1 MTLEEWQSRLTTMRV
16 PFVCLS
22 LGLAALLPV
31 TLRAAD
37 AGGASVRLRLD
48 DQANKLWKDLPEGPT
63 AGEGKNV
70 TRLGGTLP
78 TCAGEAIRR
87 TKAALERAATGRA
100 AVRSLA
106 MDVKLEPAQL
116 KELRIANVVQLGELF
131 DQYLESSN
139 EQEFVSHAG
148 GEPTRAASLYRHF
161 LRSRSDQVLLAA
173 PEASCGVVKLLF
185 EIRSFDQE
193 PGRLYAWFVADG
205 HCACGGAG
213 AAAMPGAR
221 LGRFRVAGRA
231 RLKPGD
237 RSAEGRRAEVKWELD
252 EPRYTVLA
260 VCGPCDKDEREAK
273 TETVAAQ
280 DSCGRCRPLAEAA
293 RGWEQEAA
301 RADTRAAQAVAE
313 GRTTAERTL
322 KELAAAARAAAA
334 EAKEAASRCERSC
347 KDVPPPLPPPQ
358 KQVGSSSSTKKI
370 LIGGGAAAAVAG
382 GVIAAGGGSS
392 NAATAPRDPTSQPR
406 PEPTAPTPTP
416 TPTPDPRPTPTPTPT
431 PDPRPTP
438 TPPPPATC
446 PDITGSYT
454 GRGVIRRDDG
464 CRLTT
469 AISVTIRISGSCT
482 AMGLDIA
489 EPQGV
494 HSYSGRVASDGSFS
508 ASGGGMLTGGRGFSG
523 TISVQVA
530 GLALTADETLGFTTG
545 CAGLGAIYSYTAQ
558 R

>member
-1 MTLEEWQSRLTTMRV
+1 MRV
-16 PFVCLS
+16 GVVGVSLILS
-22 LGLAALLPV
+22 ALPA
-31 TLRAAD
+31 RAHAAD
-37 AGGASVRLRLD
+37 SGASVRLSLD
-48 DQANKLWKDLPEGPT
+48 DQANKLWKDLPEGPA

-70 TRLGGTLP
+70 KRLGGTLP
-78 TCAGEAIRR
+78 SCAGEALRR
-87 TKAALERAATGRA
+87 TKAALQRTATGRA

-116 KELRIANVVQLGELF
+116 KELRITNVMQVADLF
-131 DQYLESSN
+131 DQYLESSS
-139 EQEFVSHAG
+139 EQDFQSRAG
-148 GEPTRAASLYRHF
+148 GEPVRAASLYRHF

-173 PEASCGVVKLLF
+173 PEASCGVVRLLF

-205 HCACGGAG
+205 HCACGGA
-213 AAAMPGAR
+213 AAAATPGAR
-221 LGRFRVAGRA
+221 LGRFRVTGRA

-237 RSAEGRRAEVKWELD
+237 RSSEGSRAEVKWELY

-273 TETVAAQ
+273 TETVTAQ
-280 DSCGRCRPLAEAA
+280 DSCGRCRPLTDAA

-301 RADTRAAQAVAE
+301 RADARAAQAAAE

-334 EAKEAASRCERSC
+334 EAKEAASRCEASC
-347 KDVPPPLPPPQ
+347 KDVPPLLPPPS
-358 KQVGSSSSTKKI
+358 KQAGSSGSTKKI
-370 LIGGGAAAAVAG
+370 LLGGGAAAAVAG
-382 GVIAAGGGSS
+382 GVIAASGGSS
-392 NAATAPRDPTSQPR
+392 NAETATREPVGTPR
-406 PEPTAPTPTP
+406 PEPTP
-416 TPTPDPRPTPTPTPT
+416 TPTPDPRPTPTPDPTPT
-431 PDPRPTP
+431 PRPTP
-438 TPPPPATC
+438 TPPPPVTC
-446 PDITGSYT
+446 PDIFGSYT

-494 HSYSGRVASDGSFS
+494 HSYTGRAASDGSFTG
-508 ASGGGMLTGGRGFSG
+508 SGGGMLQGGRGFAG
-523 TISVQVA
+523 TIAGQVA

-545 CAGLGAIYSYTAQ
+545 CPGLTAIYSYNAQ

>member
-1 MTLEEWQSRLTTMRV
+1 MRV
-16 PFVCLS
+16 AVVVVSIML
-22 LGLAALLPV
+22 LATGV
-31 TLRAAD
+31 RAAD
-37 AGGASVRLRLD
+37 SGGASVRLRLD
-48 DQANKLWKDLPEGPT
+48 DQANRLWKDLPEGPA

-78 TCAGEAIRR
+78 SCAGEALRR
-87 TKAALERAATGRA
+87 TKAALQRTAMGRV

-106 MDVKLEPAQL
+106 MDVKLERAQL
-116 KELRIANVVQLGELF
+116 KDLRISNVTQLASLF
-131 DQYLESSN
+131 DQYLESSS
-139 EQEFVSHAG
+139 EQDFQSRAG
-148 GEPTRAASLYRHF
+148 GEPVRAASLYRHF

-173 PEASCGVVKLLF
+173 PEASCGVVRLLF

-205 HCACGGAG
+205 HCACGGVSA

-237 RSAEGRRAEVKWELD
+237 RSSEGSRAEVKWELD

-260 VCGPCDKDEREAK
+260 VCGPCDKDERDAK
-273 TETVAAQ
+273 AETVAAQ
-280 DSCGRCRPLAEAA
+280 GSCGRCSPLTEAA

-301 RADTRAAQAVAE
+301 RADARAVQAVAE

-334 EAKEAASRCERSC
+334 EAKDAASRCEGSC
-347 KDVPPPLPPPQ
+347 KDLPPPLPPPSN
-358 KQVGSSSSTKKI
+358 KQAGSSGSTKKI

-382 GVIAAGGGSS
+382 GVIAASGGSS
-392 NAATAPRDPTSQPR
+392 NAAAAPR
-406 PEPTAPTPTP
+406 EPTGTQPTPTTPTP
-416 TPTPDPRPTPTPTPT
+416 TATPTPEPRPTPTPDPT

-438 TPPPPATC
+438 TPPPVATC
-446 PDITGSYT
+446 PDIFGSYT

-469 AISVTIRISGSCT
+469 AITATIRISGTCT

-494 HSYSGRVASDGSFS
+494 HSYTGRVASDGSFTG
-508 ASGGGMLTGGRGFSG
+508 SGGGMLQGGRGFAG
-523 TISVQVA
+523 TIAGQVA

-545 CAGLGAIYSYTAQ
+545 CPGLTAIYSYTAQ

>member
-1 MTLEEWQSRLTTMRV
+1 MKRRRWQIHLSVMRV
-16 PFVCLS
+16 LVVGLS
-22 LGLAALLPV
+22 LALSALVPTSLPS
-31 TLRAAD
+31 AD
-37 AGGASVRLRLD
+37 SGASVRLSLD
-48 DQANKLWKDLPEGPT
+48 DQANKLWKDLPEGPS

-78 TCAGEAIRR
+78 SCAGEALRR
-87 TKAALERAATGRA
+87 TRAALQQTAIGRA
-100 AVRSLA
+100 AIRSLA

-116 KELRIANVVQLGELF
+116 KELRISNVMQLADLF
-131 DQYLESSN
+131 DRYLESSS
-139 EQEFVSHAG
+139 EQDFVSQTG
-148 GEPTRAASLYRHF
+148 GEPARAASLYRHF

-173 PEASCGVVKLLF
+173 PDASCGVVRLLF

-193 PGRLYAWFVADG
+193 PNRLYAWFVADG
-205 HCACGGAG
+205 HCACGGA
-213 AAAMPGAR
+213 AAAAPGAR
-221 LGRFRVAGRA
+221 LGRFRVTGRA

-260 VCGPCDKDEREAK
+260 VCGACDKDERETK

-301 RADTRAAQAVAE
+301 RADARAVQAAAE

-322 KELAAAARAAAA
+322 KELAAAARAASA
-334 EAKEAASRCERSC
+334 EAKDAASRCERSC
-347 KDVPPPLPPPQ
+347 KDVAPPLPPPSRQ
-358 KQVGSSSSTKKI
+358 ASSSSATKKV
-370 LIGGGAAAAVAG
+370 LIGGAAAAAVAG
-382 GVIAAGGGSS
+382 GVVAASGGST
-392 NAATAPRDPTSQPR
+392 NAATAPRDPTGTQPT
-406 PEPTAPTPTP
+406 PGPSPTP
-416 TPTPDPRPTPTPTPT
+416 TPTPDPRPTPTPDPT
-431 PDPRPTP
+431 PDPRATP
-438 TPPPPATC
+438 TPPPPVTC
-446 PDITGSYT
+446 PDIFGSFT

-469 AISVTIRISGSCT
+469 AISATIRISGTCS

-494 HSYSGRVASDGSFS
+494 HSYSGRVAADGSFT
-508 ASGGGMLTGGRGFSG
+508 ASGGGMLSGGRTFTG
-523 TISVQVA
+523 TITGQVA
-530 GLALTADETLGFTTG
+530 GLALNTDETLRFTAG
-545 CAGLGAIYSYTAQ
+545 CAGLTAIYSYSAQ

>member
-1 MTLEEWQSRLTTMRV
+1 MRV
-16 PFVCLS
+16 AVVVVSLMLS
-22 LGLAALLPV
+22 ALPAGI
-31 TLRAAD
+31 RAAD
-37 AGGASVRLRLD
+37 SGGASVHLRLD
-48 DQANKLWKDLPEGPT
+48 DQANRLWKDLPEGPA

-78 TCAGEAIRR
+78 SCAGEALRR
-87 TKAALERAATGRA
+87 TKAALQRTATGRL

-116 KELRIANVVQLGELF
+116 KELRITNVMQLALLF
-131 DQYLESSN
+131 DQYLDSSS
-139 EQEFVSHAG
+139 EQDFQSRAG
-148 GEPTRAASLYRHF
+148 GEPVRAASLYRHF

-173 PEASCGVVKLLF
+173 PEASCGVVRLLF

-193 PGRLYAWFVADG
+193 PGRLYAWFLADG
-205 HCACGGAG
+205 HCACGGAS
-213 AAAMPGAR
+213 ATAMPGAR

-231 RLKPGD
+231 RLKAGD
-237 RSAEGRRAEVKWELD
+237 RSAEGSRAEVKWELD

-260 VCGPCDKDEREAK
+260 VCGPCDKDERDAK

-280 DSCGRCRPLAEAA
+280 GSCGRCKPLTEAA

-301 RADTRAAQAVAE
+301 RADARAVQAAAE

-334 EAKEAASRCERSC
+334 EGKDAASRCEGSC
-347 KDVPPPLPPPQ
+347 KDVPPPLPPPGRQ
-358 KQVGSSSSTKKI
+358 ASGSSSSTKKI
-370 LIGGGAAAAVAG
+370 LVGGGAAAAVAG
-382 GVIAAGGGSS
+382 GVIAASGGSS
-392 NAATAPRDPTSQPR
+392 NAATATREPVVTPR
-406 PEPTAPTPTP
+406 PEPTPTPTP
-416 TPTPDPRPTPTPTPT
+416 TPTPDPRPTPTPDPT

-446 PDITGSYT
+446 PNIFGSYT

-494 HSYSGRVASDGSFS
+494 HSYAGRVASDGSFT
-508 ASGGGMLTGGRGFSG
+508 ASGGGMLQGGRGFAG
-523 TISVQVA
+523 TIAGQVA

-545 CAGLGAIYSYTAQ
+545 CAGLTAIYSYSAQ

>member
-1 MTLEEWQSRLTTMRV
+1 MRV
-16 PFVCLS
+16 PLAGLS
-22 LGLAALLPV
+22 LALVALLPPS
-31 TLRAAD
+31 LRAAD
-37 AGGASVRLRLD
+37 SGASVRLSLD
-48 DQANKLWKDLPEGPT
+48 DQANRLWKDLPEGPA

-70 TRLGGTLP
+70 KRLGGTLP
-78 TCAGEAIRR
+78 SCAGEALRR
-87 TKAALERAATGRA
+87 TKAALQRTATGRA

-106 MDVKLEPAQL
+106 MDVKLEPAEL
-116 KELRIANVVQLGELF
+116 KELRITNVMQLADLF
-131 DQYLESSN
+131 DQYLESSS
-139 EQEFVSHAG
+139 EQDFQSRAG
-148 GEPTRAASLYRHF
+148 GEPVRAASLYRHF

-205 HCACGGAG
+205 HCACGGASA

-221 LGRFRVAGRA
+221 LGRFRVTGRA

-237 RSAEGRRAEVKWELD
+237 RSSEGSRAEVKWELD

-260 VCGPCDKDEREAK
+260 VCGPCDKDERETKA
-273 TETVAAQ
+273 ETVAAQ

-301 RADTRAAQAVAE
+301 RADARAVQAAAE

-334 EAKEAASRCERSC
+334 EAKDAASRCEASC
-347 KDVPPPLPPPQ
+347 KDVPPPLPPPNRQ
-358 KQVGSSSSTKKI
+358 AKSSSSAKKI
-370 LIGGGAAAAVAG
+370 LLGGGAAAAVAG
-382 GVIAAGGGSS
+382 GVIAASGGSS
-392 NAATAPRDPTSQPR
+392 NAETATREPVVTPR
-406 PEPTAPTPTP
+406 PEPTPTPTP
-416 TPTPDPRPTPTPTPT
+416 TPTPDPRPTPTPDPTPT
-431 PDPRPTP
+431 PRPTP
-438 TPPPPATC
+438 TPPPPVTC
-446 PDITGSYT
+446 PDIFGSYT

-469 AISVTIRISGSCT
+469 AISVTIRISGTCT

-494 HSYSGRVASDGSFS
+494 HSYSGRVASDGSFTG
-508 ASGGGMLTGGRGFSG
+508 SGGGMLQGGRGFAG
-523 TISVQVA
+523 TIAGQVA
-530 GLALTADETLGFTTG
+530 GLGLTADETLGFTTG
-545 CAGLGAIYSYTAQ
+545 CPGLTAIYSYSAQ